1 MKDIKQYLFENIL
14 PKVEK
19 PSRYIG
25 DEFNSIK
32 PKENAEVTFAFC
44 FPDIYEIGMS
54 HLGMKILYE
63 ILNNMDYVNCERC
76 FSPQMDM
83 VEEMRKHSL
92 PLFTLESFKR
102 VRDFDFVGFSIQFE
116 MCLTTVLLMLDLAD
130 IPFRA
135 KDRTEDDP
143 LVVCGGPSTC
153 NPEPFADFFD
163 LIMLGEGE
171 EVLPTL
177 MDLYRN
183 SSSKKE
189 FLIKAA
195 DVTGVYIPNIEEVRD
210 RTVEK
215 SIIKDMNRVY
225 SMKNPIVPYTAP
237 VFDRMSLEMMRG
249 CFRGCRFCQAGMIYR
264 PVRQKN
270 LDTLKKQADQLIRS
284 TGYEEIS
291 LTSLSTTDHFKC
303 RELIS
308 YLVENYRDKK
318 INVSLPSLRMDQF
331 DLDLAQE
338 VGSLKKS
345 ALTFAPEAGSQKM
358 RDVINKNLTE
368 EDILSTIKRVYS
380 LGYSKI
386 KLYFM
391 IGLPYETDEDIKGI
405 ADLAQ
410 KIVDI
415 YYSIDKKKRPR
426 PFKLTVST
434 SCFVPKPFTAFQ
446 WFGQNT
452 MEEFHRK
459 QQYLKS
465 IMPRKVTYNYH
476 DSKLSMLEAVLA
488 KGGRELSEAI
498 IKAYENGCVYDSWF
512 DFFKFEEWV
521 KAFEDIGIDPQEYAS
536 MHRSYDDSLP
546 WDRFDYHIDK
556 EFLIRENERAKKHLT
571 TPPCHRKC
579 SACGISKAY
588 GRCDFEI

>member
-1 MKDIKQYLFENIL
+1 MNELKKYLFDNIL
-14 PKVEK
+14 PNVEK

-32 PKENAEVTFAFC
+32 PKENADVTFAFC

-63 ILNNMDYVNCERC
+63 ILNNMDYVSCERC

-83 VEEMRKHSL
+83 VEQMRKHSF
-92 PLFTLESFKR
+92 PLITLESFSR

-116 MCLTTVLLMLDLAD
+116 MCLTTVLLMLDLAG
-130 IPFRA
+130 IPFMA
-135 KDRTEDDP
+135 KNRTDDDP

-163 LIMLGEGE
+163 LMMLGEGE
-171 EVLPTL
+171 EVLPEL

-183 SSSKKE
+183 SETKRE
-189 FLIKAA
+189 FLLKAA
-195 DVTGVYIPNIEEVRD
+195 DVTGVYIPNIDEVKD

-215 SIIKDMNRVY
+215 SIIRDMNSVY

-264 PVRQKN
+264 PVRQKS
-270 LDTLKKQADQLIRS
+270 LPTLIEQADQLIKS

-291 LTSLSTTDHFKC
+291 LVSLSTTDHFKC
-303 RELIS
+303 RELIN
-308 YLVENYRDKK
+308 YLVNTYRDKK
-318 INVSLPSLRMDQF
+318 LNVSLPSLRMDQF
-331 DLDLAQE
+331 DLDLAME
-338 VGSLKKS
+338 VGTVKKNS
-345 ALTFAPEAGSQKM
+345 LTFAPEAGSQRM

-391 IGLPYETDEDIKGI
+391 LGLPYETDEDVKAI

-415 YYSIDKKKRPR
+415 YYSMDKKKRPR

-465 IMPRKVTYNYH
+465 LMPKKVTYNYH

-488 KGGRELSEAI
+488 KGGRELSQAI
-498 IKAYENGCVYDSWF
+498 VNAYENGCVYDSWF
-512 DFFKFEEWV
+512 DYFKFEEWV
-521 KAFEDIGIDPQEYAS
+521 KAIEDIGINPQEYAS
-536 MHRSYDDSLP
+536 MSRNYEDELP

-556 EFLIRENERAKKHLT
+556 EFLIKENEKAKKQIT

>member
-1 MKDIKQYLFENIL
+1 MNDLKKYLFDNIL
-14 PKVEK
+14 PNVEK

-32 PKENAEVTFAFC
+32 PKKNADVRFAFC

-63 ILNNMDYVNCERC
+63 ILNNMDYVSCERC

-83 VEEMRKHSL
+83 VEQMRKHSF
-92 PLFTLESFKR
+92 PLVTLESFSR

-116 MCLTTVLLMLDLAD
+116 MCLTTVLLMLDLAG
-130 IPFRA
+130 IPFMA
-135 KDRTEDDP
+135 KDRTDDDP

-163 LIMLGEGE
+163 LMMLGEGE
-171 EVLPTL
+171 EVLPEL
-177 MDLYRN
+177 MELYRN
-183 SSSKKE
+183 SETKRE
-189 FLIKAA
+189 FLLKAA
-195 DVTGVYIPNIEEVRD
+195 DVTGVYIPNINEVKD

-215 SIIKDMNRVY
+215 SIIRDMNSVY

-264 PVRQKN
+264 PVRQKS
-270 LDTLKKQADQLIRS
+270 LPTLIEQADQLIKS

-291 LTSLSTTDHFKC
+291 LVSLSTTDHFKC
-303 RELIS
+303 RELIN
-308 YLVENYRDKK
+308 YLVNTYRDKK
-318 INVSLPSLRMDQF
+318 LNVSLPSLRMDQF
-331 DLDLAQE
+331 DLDLAME
-338 VGSLKKS
+338 VGTVKKNS
-345 ALTFAPEAGSQKM
+345 LTFAPEAGSQRM

-391 IGLPYETDEDIKGI
+391 LGLPYETDEDVKAI

-415 YYSIDKKKRPR
+415 YYSMDKKKRPR

-465 IMPRKVTYNYH
+465 LMPKKVTYNYH

-488 KGGRELSEAI
+488 KGGRELSQAI
-498 IKAYENGCVYDSWF
+498 VNAYENGCVYDSWF
-512 DFFKFEEWV
+512 DYFKFEEWV
-521 KAFEDIGIDPQEYAS
+521 KAIEDIGIDPQEYAS
-536 MHRSYDDSLP
+536 MSRSYEDELP

-556 EFLIRENERAKKHLT
+556 EFLIRENEKAKKQMT